1 MIVFEKVRWKN
12 FLSTGNVFS
21 EVDLQ
26 LSRTNLIVGANGSG
40 KSTILDALTF
50 SLFGRPFRKISKSM
64 LVNSVN
70 EKDTTV
76 EIEFHI
82 GKNQYKIIRGIK
94 PSKFEIYC
102 NGQMW
107 DEDSKAVDQQKNL
120 EQNVLKMNYKSFTQI
135 VVLGSSTFVP
145 FMRLP
150 GAQRREIIED
160 ILDIQVFSIMNQR
173 LKDKIRENRDEIKD
187 LDYNI
192 HLLEEKIELQKN
204 YMLELKKKAEAEI
217 DKKKEKIVEF
227 LNEEKNSNEELN
239 NLTLQIGKINEE
251 MSEYSKSSDKLKKL
265 NTILIRL
272 NTKLKTCKKEHEFF
286 EDNHVCPTCTQDLSD
301 EFRHDMIESG
311 KSKLEEMNDGY
322 EELQTAIEEE
332 QNRNDKFVTLS
343 QEVNELNT
351 KVSHSNYQ
359 LMTIRQQVTDIE
371 TEIKELEGATPDKK
385 AEYNKLEGLLAEK
398 KQVKQAYSE
407 SKKECDV
414 LNVATSLLKDSGIKT
429 RIIKTYLPTMNKL
442 INQFLQSMDFYVN
455 FTLDE
460 NFDETIKSRYRDVF
474 SYESFSEGEKARID
488 IALLLTWRS
497 IAKLKNSVDTNLL
510 ILDEIFDGSLD
521 QSGTSDL
528 GWILRN
534 FDDSTNV
541 FVISHKTVLDDK
553 FDRTITVSK
562 DKNYSTLEE
571 TVHEVTHALIG

>member
-1 MIVFEKVRWKN
+1 MITFQKVRWKN

-26 LSRTNLIVGANGSG
+26 RSRTNLIVGTNGSG

-64 LVNSVN
+64 LINSVN
-70 EKDTTV
+70 QKDTMV
-76 EIEFHI
+76 EIEFSI

-94 PSKFEIYC
+94 PNKFEIYC

-107 DEDSKAVDQQKNL
+107 DEDAKAVDQQKSL
-120 EQNVLKMNYKSFTQI
+120 EQNVLKMNFKSFTQI
-135 VVLGSSTFVP
+135 VVLGSSTFIP

-150 GAQRREIIED
+150 GQQRREIIED
-160 ILDIQVFSIMNQR
+160 ILDIQVFSVMNGK
-173 LKDKIRENRDEIKD
+173 LKDKIRENREEIKD
-187 LDYNI
+187 LDYQI

-217 DKKKEKIVEF
+217 DKKKEKIVDF
-227 LNEEKNSNEELN
+227 LNEEKESNQGLN

-265 NTILIRL
+265 NTILIKL
-272 NTKLKTCKKEHEFF
+272 NTKMNTCKKEHEFF
-286 EDNHVCPTCTQDLSD
+286 EKHHVCPTCTQDLSD
-301 EFRHDMIESG
+301 DFRDGMISSG
-311 KSKLEEMNDGY
+311 QEKLDEMNGGY
-322 EELQTAIEEE
+322 EELQSAIEEE
-332 QNRNDKFVTLS
+332 QERNEKFVTLS
-343 QEVNELNT
+343 QQVNELNT
-351 KVSHSNYQ
+351 TVSHTNYQ
-359 LMTIRQQVTDIE
+359 LMSIRNSVNEIQ
-371 TEIKELEGATPDKK
+371 TEIAELEGATPDKK
-385 AEYNKLEGLLAEK
+385 AEYNKLEGLLSEK
-398 KQVKQAYSE
+398 KMVKQAYTE

-534 FDDSTNV
+534 FDDNTNV
-541 FVISHKTVLDDK
+541 FVISHKTILDDK

-562 DKNYSTLEE
+562 DKNYSIMEE